1 MANFGRRLGYNIDR
15 FMLKEGIQSKEFAK
29 KLNCSEKD
37 VWNIIEGKI
46 VVTPDIVER
55 IATILGTRVE
65 ELLHFDSEFSI
76 PDLECS
82 EYFISS
88 KNQDKI
94 LDLID
99 EYVEL
104 VES

>member
-1 MANFGRRLGYNIDR
+1 MANFGRRLGYNIDQL
-15 FMLKEGIQSKEFAK
+15 MLKEGIQSWEVAE

-37 VWNIIEGKI
+37 VWSILEGKT
-46 VVTPDIVER
+46 VVIPEVMEA
-55 IATILGTRVE
+55 IAKLLKTRVE
-65 ELLHFDSEFSI
+65 DLLHFESEFSI
-76 PDLECS
+76 PNLECS
-82 EYFISS
+82 ESFKYPD
-88 KNQDKI
+88 NQDKI